1 MSTLE
6 LFVVDIALRAI
17 GHAVGHK
24 GALTPSWEG

>member
-17 GHAVGHK
+17 GHAVGRK
-24 GALTPSWEG
+24 GAFTPSWEG